1 MNVTEL
7 EKLAQRLS
15 NWGRWGADDEAG
27 TLNHITPD
35 VVAAAARSV
44 EHGHVEQLG
53 IPLDTAGPQVDSRL
67 RFNPRH
73 RMTALP
79 AEFVRADGTGIA
91 DDVLELPLQAGTQW
105 DALAH
110 IAYRGLLYGG
120 RPATVVTADGAPVNA
135 ITAAADRVVSRGVL
149 ADIARHRGV
158 DVLDSARPIT
168 RAELTEALDASGVR
182 VRRGDVLL
190 VRTGH
195 LGACRERGWAGFS
208 GPSPGLGIDTLAW
221 IHESEIAAVASD
233 TSFVEVR
240 PSTVAGIRAPFHVV
254 AIVYL
259 GLLLG
264 EMFDLD
270 GLGAACARLRRWE
283 FLFVAPPLRVTGA
296 VGSPINPYAIL

>member
-1 MNVTEL
+1 
-7 EKLAQRLS
+7 
-15 NWGRWGADDEAG
+15 
-27 TLNHITPD
+27 
-35 VVAAAARSV
+35 
-44 EHGHVEQLG
+44 
-53 IPLDTAGPQVDSRL
+53 
-67 RFNPRH
+67 
-73 RMTALP
+73 
-79 AEFVRADGTGIA
+79 
-91 DDVLELPLQAGTQW
+91 
-105 DALAH
+105 
-110 IAYRGLLYGG
+110 
-120 RPATVVTADGAPVNA
+120 
-135 ITAAADRVVSRGVL
+135 
-149 ADIARHRGV
+149 
-158 DVLDSARPIT
+158 
-168 RAELTEALDASGVR
+168 
-182 VRRGDVLL
+182 